1 MLASKNRI
9 LTPPLPIMTGAEVCK
24 VLKIHRTT
32 LHRMITK
39 GEIPFFRIGSN
50 YRFERTQID
59 LWRQEREVPK

>member
-1 MLASKNRI
+1 
-9 LTPPLPIMTGAEVCK
+9 
-24 VLKIHRTT
+24 
-32 LHRMITK
+32 MITK